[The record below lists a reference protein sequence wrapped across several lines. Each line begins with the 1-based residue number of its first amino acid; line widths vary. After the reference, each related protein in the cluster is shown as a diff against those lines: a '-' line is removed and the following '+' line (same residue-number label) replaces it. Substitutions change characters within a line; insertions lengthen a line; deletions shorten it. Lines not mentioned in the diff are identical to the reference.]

1 MKSWKFFG
9 KIPYKDI
16 ILLASIP
23 LILTI
28 IFLLPSSIKDTLI
41 LHYYSPTIL
50 GFYFTHFVH
59 ETMPHFLGN
68 LFLYLVLM
76 ALIYL
81 FAVVSKNK
89 KEFYWVFF
97 IFVIL
102 LPLVLSSI
110 SLSLVRAFHVDIQ
123 RGLGFSG
130 IDSAFLGVVPFFI
143 FSSIKKKLWPDVE
156 IADGLLAVL
165 FFTFVVEMVTYGVTR
180 SYGIILL
187 IVVSCLFFF
196 YLWKLIK
203 SMKIHGV
210 ESLRKMF
217 HDKPKRYTFLLISL
231 TFLLYASAL
240 PSL

>member
-76 ALIYL
+76 ALI
-81 FAVVSKNK
+81 
-89 KEFYWVFF
+89 
-97 IFVIL
+97 
-102 LPLVLSSI
+102 
-110 SLSLVRAFHVDIQ
+110 
-123 RGLGFSG
+123 
-130 IDSAFLGVVPFFI
+130 
-143 FSSIKKKLWPDVE
+143 
-156 IADGLLAVL
+156 
-165 FFTFVVEMVTYGVTR
+165 
-180 SYGIILL
+180 
-187 IVVSCLFFF
+187 
-196 YLWKLIK
+196 
-203 SMKIHGV
+203 
-210 ESLRKMF
+210 
-217 HDKPKRYTFLLISL
+217 
-231 TFLLYASAL
+231 
-240 PSL
+240 